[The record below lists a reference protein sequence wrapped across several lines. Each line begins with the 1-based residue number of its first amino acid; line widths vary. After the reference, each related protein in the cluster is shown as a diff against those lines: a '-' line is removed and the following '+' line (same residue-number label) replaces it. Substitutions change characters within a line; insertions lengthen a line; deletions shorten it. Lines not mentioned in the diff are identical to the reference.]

1 MTKRRRAREFALQ
14 LLFQYEFTGQSSFE
28 DFWDSKNVSGEVR
41 DYAEALVRGT
51 VEHKGELD
59 RIIERAAE
67 HWALERMA
75 AVDRNILRLGT
86 YEMIFRD
93 DIPAPVAINE
103 ALEIAKK
110 FAATESAPFINGIL
124 DRIAKEKKNA

>member
-14 LLFQYEFTGQSSFE
+14 LLFQYEFTGKSSFA
-28 DFWDSKNVSGEVR
+28 DFWESKNVSGEVR
-41 DYAEALVRGT
+41 DYAESLVLGT

-59 RIIERAAE
+59 SIIERAAE

-75 AVDRNILRLGT
+75 AVDRNILRLGA

-93 DIPAPVAINE
+93 DIPPPVAINE

-124 DRIAKEKKNA
+124 DRIAKEKKNL